1 MSADI
6 NNSIKNN
13 NNLRQQLQYLK
24 VVNLKEPL
32 PDSLSPERA
41 KYNKELMT
49 KTLRGEAPIIG
60 TFIVKKV
67 KEQKEKDDEDQEA
80 PAGHDENSEIQRGGT
95 NIADEKDENEQDDQ
109 QPERKK
115 NEEENYDQEYFRRL
129 RSNEIRKR
137 FYLKVAR
144 EYNLQEFFDDD
155 QCTAKM

>member
-1 MSADI
+1 M
-6 NNSIKNN
+6 
-13 NNLRQQLQYLK
+13 NNLRRQLQYLK

-67 KEQKEKDDEDQEA
+67 KEQKEEDDEDQEA

-95 NIADEKDENEQDDQ
+95 NIADEKDEYEQDDQ
-109 QPERKK
+109 QPESKK
-115 NEEENYDQEYFRRL
+115 
-129 RSNEIRKR
+129 I
-137 FYLKVAR
+137 
-144 EYNLQEFFDDD
+144 
-155 QCTAKM
+155 